1 LKILILKPSSL
12 GDVVQALPVLRLL
25 RQHLPEARI
34 WWWLDQGLMPLLEGD
49 PDLAGIIPFNRRR
62 WGSPRH
68 WGELLGSI
76 RGIRAHH
83 FDWVIDLQSLARS
96 GLVAWLANGRLLVG
110 LDDAREGAR
119 GFYDIAVRRPGPMT
133 HAVDW
138 YCEVLRVLGV
148 PVHSR
153 FEWIPPRPQVA
164 AAVLRQGPDDG
175 RRWVV
180 LLPGARWE
188 NKRWPTAAFGRLGRL
203 LVQADPSLRCVI
215 LGGPGEA
222 GLGRP
227 VVAVFGP
234 TEPRRTGPYGQ
245 SDRVL
250 QHRGLACVPCM
261 SDRCQH
267 VEFLACLHAIGPAQ
281 VAERV
286 LAVLAGTVSQEAR
299 GATVLRAGP
308 GLPG

>member
-1 LKILILKPSSL
+1 
-12 GDVVQALPVLRLL
+12 
-25 RQHLPEARI
+25 
-34 WWWLDQGLMPLLEGD
+34 
-49 PDLAGIIPFNRRR
+49 
-62 WGSPRH
+62 
-68 WGELLGSI
+68 
-76 RGIRAHH
+76 
-83 FDWVIDLQSLARS
+83 
-96 GLVAWLANGRLLVG
+96 
-110 LDDAREGAR
+110 
-119 GFYDIAVRRPGPMT
+119 
-133 HAVDW
+133 
-138 YCEVLRVLGV
+138 
-148 PVHSR
+148 
-153 FEWIPPRPQVA
+153 VA

-222 GLGRP
+222 GLGKETAAAAGVDLLDLTGRTSLPEMVEWIRRSAVVVSNDSGPMHVAAALGRP